1 MRVSGLT
8 PTKPT
13 PPAMQRLG
21 GGGQKGGGHSSLAC
35 TGTHHLTL
43 TEQRPPNT
51 AFCSAHLSRS
61 QSFISIKTEDCYKS
75 YSRLQQEEAGTSAGV
90 RKIPHTI
97 LLSQKSSEE
106 ECCSELALSA
116 TISVTAL

>member
-13 PPAMQRLG
+13 PPSNAEG
-21 GGGQKGGGHSSLAC
+21 GGWGAEGRRAQQLGC

-51 AFCSAHLSRS
+51 AFCSTHLSRT
-61 QSFISIKTEDCYKS
+61 QSFISMKTEDCYKS
-75 YSRLQQEEAGTSAGV
+75 YSGLQQETGTSAGV

-97 LLSQKSSEE
+97 LLSQKPSEVRRV
-106 ECCSELALSA
+106 LF
-116 TISVTAL
+116 